1 MTREGYFPGYGYLQD
16 MDIFQDIGILQDME
30 NLKDT
35 ESLQDMEGL
44 IFKCVEIH
52 AGNQDMKIFQDMKF
66 SAIWTFSSGKYPVY
80 GN

>member
-1 MTREGYFPGYGYLQD
+1 
-16 MDIFQDIGILQDME
+16 ME

-80 GN
+80 GS